1 MKVKSIHTSEI
12 MECLKTIFIVFVCL
26 QNLLI
31 HFFKIIVCKWF
42 SKECKYVF
50 KEKEN
55 INKYINNNLEISFDD
70 CNEETSNEGT
80 SYEEDNVIKLT
91 TVRLEWKFNYF
102 EKRRQLIRWPLLRWL
117 NIDNMVMK
125 DIKKT

>member
-1 MKVKSIHTSEI
+1 M
-12 MECLKTIFIVFVCL
+12 
-26 QNLLI
+26 LI

-55 INKYINNNLEISFDD
+55 INKYINNNLEIYFDD
-70 CNEETSNEGT
+70 YNEEISNQET

-102 EKRRQLIRWPLLRWL
+102 EKRR
-117 NIDNMVMK
+117 
-125 DIKKT
+125 

>member
-1 MKVKSIHTSEI
+1 M
-12 MECLKTIFIVFVCL
+12 
-26 QNLLI
+26 LI
-31 HFFKIIVCKWF
+31 HFLKIIVCKWF
-42 SKECKYVF
+42 SEECKYVF

-70 CNEETSNEGT
+70 CNEETSNQET

-102 EKRRQLIRWPLLRWL
+102 EKRR
-117 NIDNMVMK
+117 
-125 DIKKT
+125 

>member
-1 MKVKSIHTSEI
+1 M
-12 MECLKTIFIVFVCL
+12 
-26 QNLLI
+26 LI
-31 HFFKIIVCKWF
+31 HFLKIIVCKWF
-42 SKECKYVF
+42 SEECKYVF

-70 CNEETSNEGT
+70 CYEETSNQET

-102 EKRRQLIRWPLLRWL
+102 EKRR
-117 NIDNMVMK
+117 
-125 DIKKT
+125 

>member
-1 MKVKSIHTSEI
+1 
-12 MECLKTIFIVFVCL
+12 MECLKNIFIVFVCL

-31 HFFKIIVCKWF
+31 HLFKIVVCKWF

-55 INKYINNNLEISFDD
+55 INKYINNNLEIYFDD
-70 CNEETSNEGT
+70 CNEEISNQET
-80 SYEEDNVIKLT
+80 SYEEDNVIKLR

-102 EKRRQLIRWPLLRWL
+102 EKRR
-117 NIDNMVMK
+117 
-125 DIKKT
+125 

>member
-1 MKVKSIHTSEI
+1 
-12 MECLKTIFIVFVCL
+12 MECLKNIFIVFVCL

-31 HFFKIIVCKWF
+31 QFFKIIVCKWF

-55 INKYINNNLEISFDD
+55 INKYINNNLEIYFDD
-70 CNEETSNEGT
+70 CNEEISNQET
-80 SYEEDNVIKLT
+80 SYEEDNVIKLR

-102 EKRRQLIRWPLLRWL
+102 EKRR
-117 NIDNMVMK
+117 
-125 DIKKT
+125 